1 MKPLLPTQFYT
12 FLQSQREMLMQVI
25 VQDSMAHIPFY
36 HAMPH
41 PKLEH
46 IVSNLLELIIT
57 ALQNNDVQPLTEQV
71 SQTLYVRYE
80 EGLTDEEAIH
90 FLMIIR
96 QHLIEVIFV
105 GIKEPMEGAEQW
117 LVSCEKA
124 YRALIL
130 HIARFYREHITQVN
144 RIHMMLSRCDEV
156 LLRAEEEH
164 QLLKSICQII
174 IDQGG
179 YLLAWV
185 GFAEHDK
192 TIRVAAYA
200 GHDGD
205 YVEQLHIRW
214 DDSVKGQGPAGTA
227 VKTGYP
233 VVISNIRTDPTF
245 APWSDDAK
253 KHGYGAV
260 ICIPII
266 IDHQAIGVITIY
278 ADTAGAFNTEEVQ
291 LLKQLRDNLAYGL
304 QALRNRAAL
313 RRSETSLH
321 QVVQYS
327 TDALI
332 VLNQDGCIVFVNP
345 AAEDLFDR
353 PAQDILNEQLGMPI
367 VIGDKVEIS
376 VLSKNMRT
384 CVTEMRVQQIEWE
397 GDMASLV
404 SFRDITSYK
413 KVEAELER
421 RVEERTAIVQHATM
435 KLLSELEE
443 REKAQREVQ
452 ESRALLQSFLDH
464 SPTVF
469 FVKDLQSRLLLVNTQ
484 SEAFFNSSK
493 EALLGSVCY
502 GFFDQ
507 DTADKL
513 AQTHDQVLHEQ
524 APIEQEITIEH
535 NGTATTYIL
544 ITFLIYGV
552 KGTVYAIG
560 NVATNITDRKRA
572 EQDLQQ
578 AWKAAEAGTRAKSEF
593 LANMS
598 HEIRT
603 PMNAVIGMTNLLLDM
618 DMSPEQKE
626 YVETVHMSGNALLS
640 LINDILD
647 FSKIEAR
654 KMDLEYQSFHL
665 RTCIE
670 EALDL
675 LVPQAANKGI
685 ELAYHIDTSIPTG
698 IVGDIT
704 RLRQVLVNL
713 LSNGVKFTERGEVV
727 VSVSRWQQNQ
737 EDPPESPSPDS
748 PPMTLCFSVRDTG
761 VGIASDRLDRLFKPF
776 SQVDG
781 SLSRK
786 YEGTGLGLAISKQIV
801 EMMQGDIWVESQ
813 EHQGSTFSFTIQTT
827 PVGTDDITLPSYG
840 FEHSPHP
847 ALQGKTALL
856 FGPNATNTH
865 ILEQMV
871 TQWGMHATLATT
883 EQDARSSLAHTRY
896 DLLIADIASWTGEL
910 CQPIEHIYQIEVG
923 LHPDSTFPLII
934 WTPLSRWGQRRD
946 IPPLS
951 SICQY
956 ATLLAKPIRP
966 AMLYDAILRCF
977 TYEGS
982 KTTQVQPYLEAEQS
996 RATMGQEHPLH
1007 ILVAEDNA
1015 VNQKVALRLLERLGY
1030 RASVASNG
1038 IETLN
1043 ACKIQSY
1050 DVILMD
1056 IQMPEMDGVEATH
1069 QLRSMLESQYQP
1081 RIVAMTAHAMQGDR
1095 EWLLQEG
1102 MDDYITKPVRIEEL
1116 ARVLKQT
1123 KTQESTPPSNDT
1135 TQEPGMVAEE
1145 HRETTENPLDEET
1158 FKTFLA
1164 MVGGDEP
1171 EIAWEFVE
1179 LFLEDTAQA
1188 LETIH
1193 QALEQQ
1199 DADLL
1204 RKTAHSIK
1212 SSSAQLGAVQL
1223 SANCRKLEQLGSEGR
1238 IDEAAEVITNIDTTY
1253 RDVYNILTKTEA

>member
-1 MKPLLPTQFYT
+1 MKSLLPTQFHT
-12 FLQSQREMLMQVI
+12 FLQSQREMLLQAI
-25 VQDSMAHIPFY
+25 VQESIDQIPFY
-36 HAMPH
+36 SALPQTE
-41 PKLEH
+41 LERTA
-46 IVSNLLELIIT
+46 SNLLELIIT
-57 ALQNNDVQPLTEQV
+57 ALQNNDVQTLTEQV
-71 SQTLYVRYE
+71 SQDLHTRYE
-80 EGLTDEEAIH
+80 AGLTDEEALR
-90 FLMIIR
+90 FLMIIH
-96 QHLIEVIFV
+96 QHLVEVIFI

-124 YRALIL
+124 YRAMIL
-130 HIARFYREHITQVN
+130 HIAKFYREHIVQVN
-144 RIHMMLSRCDEV
+144 RIHMMLSHCDEV
-156 LLRAEEEH
+156 VLRAEEESE
-164 QLLKSICQII
+164 LLKSICQII
-174 IDQGG
+174 VEQGG

-192 TIRVAAYA
+192 HKTLRIAAYA

-205 YVEQLHIRW
+205 YVAQLHITW
-214 DDSVKGQGPAGTA
+214 DDSVRGQGPAGTA

-245 APWSDDAK
+245 APWCDDAK
-253 KHGYGAV
+253 KRGYGAV
-260 ICIPII
+260 ICVPII

-278 ADTAGAFNTEEVQ
+278 ADTEGAFNSEEVH
-291 LLKQLRDNLAYGL
+291 LLKQLRDNLAYGIN
-304 QALRNRAAL
+304 ALRNRAAL
-313 RRSETSLH
+313 RRSEASLR

-332 VLNQDGCIVFVNP
+332 ILNQDGCIVFVNP
-345 AAEDLFDR
+345 AAEDMFDR

-367 VIGDKVEIS
+367 VTGDKVEIS
-376 VLSKNMRT
+376 ILSKTMRT

-484 SEAFFNSSK
+484 SEAFFNGSK
-493 EALLGSVCY
+493 EDLLGSVCY

-507 DTADKL
+507 DTAENL
-513 AQTHDQVLHEQ
+513 AKTHEQVLQKQ

-535 NGTATTYIL
+535 NGIATTYIL
-544 ITFLIYGV
+544 MTFLIYGV
-552 KGTVYAIG
+552 KGTVYAVG
-560 NVATNITDRKRA
+560 SVATNITDRKRA

-618 DMSPEQKE
+618 DMLPEQKE
-626 YVETVHMSGNALLS
+626 YVETVHTSGNALLS

-685 ELAYHIDTSIPTG
+685 ELAYHIDEHIPTG
-698 IVGDIT
+698 IVGDIA

-727 VSVSRWQQNQ
+727 VSVSRWQQ
-737 EDPPESPSPDS
+737 DPSPPPDS
-748 PPMTLCFSVRDTG
+748 PPLMLCFSVRDTG
-761 VGIASDRLDRLFKPF
+761 IGIAPDRLDRLFKPF

-801 EMMQGDIWVESQ
+801 EMMHGEIWVESQ
-813 EHQGSTFSFTIQTT
+813 EHQGATFAFTIQTS
-827 PVGTDDITLPSYG
+827 PVGADDILLPSYH
-840 FEHSPHP
+840 FEHSIHP
-847 ALQGKTALL
+847 TLQGKTALL
-856 FGPNATNTH
+856 FGPNATNNH

-871 TQWGMHATLATT
+871 TQWGMYATVAATEQEALANLATT
-883 EQDARSSLAHTRY
+883 HY
-896 DLLIADIASWTGEL
+896 DLLIADIARWSDEL
-910 CQPIEHIYQIEVG
+910 CRPIEHLYQKEVG
-923 LHPDSTFPLII
+923 LHPDNTFPLLI

-946 IPPLS
+946 IPTHT

-966 AMLYDAILRCF
+966 SLLYEAILRCF
-977 TYEGS
+977 NYEDS
-982 KTTQVQPYLEAEQS
+982 KTTPVQPYLEAEQS
-996 RATMGQEHPLH
+996 RATMGQDHPLH

-1030 RASVASNG
+1030 RANIASNG

-1056 IQMPEMDGVEATH
+1056 IQMPEMDGIEATH
-1069 QLRSMLESQYQP
+1069 QLRAMLDPQYQP
-1081 RIVAMTAHAMQGDR
+1081 RVVAMTAHAMQGDR

-1123 KTQESTPPSNDT
+1123 KTLQKTSLTSLAKQEFP
-1135 TQEPGMVAEE
+1135 MVSEE
-1145 HRETTENPLDEET
+1145 HREAYEEASPLDEEA
-1158 FKTFLA
+1158 FQTFLA

-1171 EIAWEFVE
+1171 EMAREFIQ

-1188 LETIH
+1188 LETLH

-1223 SANCRKLEQLGSEGR
+1223 SANCRKLEQLGSEGQL
-1238 IDEAAEVITNIDTTY
+1238 DEAAQVLANTDTAY
-1253 RDVYNILTKTEA
+1253 REVYNILTTTDV